1 MPTLSIVLKA
11 LSILEPLIEELIKCL
26 GTGQTPDFIG
36 TLPSTL
42 KSRVALNL
50 RKAQQK

>member
-1 MPTLSIVLKA
+1 MPTLTIVLKA

-26 GTGQTPDFIG
+26 ASGQTPDFIG
-36 TLPSTL
+36 TLPTTL
-42 KSRVALNL
+42 RSRVVLNL